1 MAEHLRAIVGKTGED
16 LVVVDSLQN
25 QGFAIVARNYR
36 KRYGEIDIIATKVD
50 ILAFVEVRSRRQEFV
65 DSCTILPSKQRKILL
80 VAREFLAKNST
91 LYAKKNCRFDVAF
104 VQGIGQERSIMY
116 IPNAF
121 TPSECYE

>member
-16 LVVVDSLQN
+16 LVVDSLQN